1 MILEG
6 RVWILDDDDIN
17 TDVIYPGKYTYEPL
31 SPEEMA
37 KVALEDYDSTF
48 ASEVKE
54 GDIIIAGRNFG
65 CGSSREQAVTAL
77 KYAGV
82 RAIIAESFARIYYR
96 NAINQALLVIDSKEV
111 YLAEMK
117 KGEGLV
123 RKYIPVKGTIKF
135 TDEDLTDKAILQ
147 ERLCIYRDWVHQATD
162 KKHICKYKENKKT
175 ILIVPPGTIIQRFK
189 L

>member
-54 GDIIIAGRNFG
+54 GDILVAGRNFG

-96 NAINQALLVIDSKEV
+96 NAINQALLVIDSKEASRFARENKST
-111 YLAEMK
+111 LHHTICKIDTE
-117 KGEGLV
+117 KGKITLGEKEFSFSPLSGKALEIFSAGGLV
-123 RKYIPVKGTIKF
+123 EYTKMR
-135 TDEDLTDKAILQ
+135 LT
-147 ERLCIYRDWVHQATD
+147 
-162 KKHICKYKENKKT
+162 KK
-175 ILIVPPGTIIQRFK
+175 
-189 L
+189 